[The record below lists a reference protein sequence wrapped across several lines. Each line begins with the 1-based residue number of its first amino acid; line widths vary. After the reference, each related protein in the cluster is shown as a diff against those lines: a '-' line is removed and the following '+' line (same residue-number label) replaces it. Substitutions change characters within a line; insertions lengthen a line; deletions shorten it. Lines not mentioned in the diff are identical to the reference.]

1 MGIKLIVKQGDVLY
15 QVQNATIISNEEDII
30 IFSDVLF
37 DKCYDLYGCIFYILY
52 PIGTGRI
59 K

>member
-37 DKCYDLYGCIFYILY
+37 DKCYGFQ
-52 PIGTGRI
+52 
-59 K
+59 KEK